1 MSLYAKLEITNAL
14 STYCGAKLHLFLHP
28 NLNKTCENLYKI
40 KKFKKKSGKCSIR
53 KFRYIWI
60 VSHSGNAY

>member
-40 KKFKKKSGKCSIR
+40 KKFKKKIWKMFHQKVQVHLDSFT
-53 KFRYIWI
+53 FR
-60 VSHSGNAY
+60 